1 MTVKII
7 GGKALLSALNNF
19 NINAEQAIDDAVRIT
34 AIKVQ
39 KAAIKSIRM
48 PSMGTYVTRYTAG
61 GKPYDHVAAKEGESP
76 NNDTGRLMGSI
87 ALEHVKG
94 KQVAFVGTNVDYGF
108 FLETVMN
115 RPWLNPALYSK
126 IDTYKKNLEQA
137 IDNQIKAAAK

>member
-1 MTVKII
+1 MTIKII
-7 GGKALLSALNNF
+7 GGKELHAALNNF
-19 NINAEQAIDDAVRIT
+19 NINTEKAIDDAVRIT

-48 PSMGTYVTRYTAG
+48 PSMGTYVTRYTAS
-61 GKPYDHVAAKEGESP
+61 GKPYSHIAAKEGETP

-87 ALEHVKG
+87 ALEHMKG
-94 KQVAFVGTNVDYGF
+94 KKVAFVGTNVDYGF

-115 RPWLNPALYSK
+115 RPWLNPALRSK

-137 IDNQIKAAAK
+137 IGNQIKAAAK